1 MYSAASSAAASAAS
15 EPYFRS
21 HARTYRIK
29 VGDAVT
35 LSCNVENLGE
45 QKQAVVHHSLNN
57 HLHMLAHGCMLV
69 QMGTHGFH
77 VHSLDSIPVS

>member
-1 MYSAASSAAASAAS
+1 MYSASSSSAASAAS

-45 QKQAVVHHSLNN
+45 QNQAVQHSLNN
-57 HLHMLAHGCMLV
+57 HQRV
-69 QMGTHGFH
+69 
-77 VHSLDSIPVS
+77 VE

>member
-45 QKQAVVHHSLNN
+45 QNQAAILHSTTICICSRMVVQGL
-57 HLHMLAHGCMLV
+57 
-69 QMGTHGFH
+69 
-77 VHSLDSIPVS
+77 